1 MKRVHNRPHD
11 AKIGQNIAYL
21 PFLMG
26 VGLFVDVLGA
36 RPAEGVLA
44 GDGLAVEELV
54 LAADGV
60 DFDEV
65 IGVLDAAGEADFGAA
80 ETGRVVVVPVE
91 GLEKY

>member
-1 MKRVHNRPHD
+1 MLGVGWWQR
-11 AKIGQNIAYL
+11 QTFYL

-26 VGLFVDVLGA
+26 VGLLADVVGV

-44 GDGLAVEELV
+44 GDGLAAEVVV

-65 IGVLDAAGEADFGAA
+65 IGVLDTAGGADFGAA
-80 ETGRVVVVPVE
+80 ETGRVVPVA
-91 GLEKY
+91 GLEK